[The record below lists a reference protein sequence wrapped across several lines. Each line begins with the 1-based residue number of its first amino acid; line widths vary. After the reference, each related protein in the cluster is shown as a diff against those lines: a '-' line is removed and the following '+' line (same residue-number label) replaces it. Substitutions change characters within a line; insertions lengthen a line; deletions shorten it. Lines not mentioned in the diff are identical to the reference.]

1 MSVRMQNLVIL
12 MEPSLD
18 GDNVSVKAGNMIL
31 NRFCIDE
38 DAAFELSGV
47 HYLKEASWT
56 MGLGPLVS
64 GGLKAALRR
73 RAKGTEYFY
82 STSGRFTCQNF
93 INLL

>member
-1 MSVRMQNLVIL
+1 MSEIMQNLVIL

-38 DAAFELSGV
+38 DAAFELSGI

-73 RAKGTEYFY
+73 KAKGMEYFY
-82 STSGRFTCQNF
+82 SIGGKFTCQN
-93 INLL
+93 L

>member
-18 GDNVSVKAGNMIL
+18 GDKVSVKAGNMIL

-38 DAAFELSGV
+38 DAACELSGI

-56 MGLGPLVS
+56 LSRGRFKSVR
-64 GGLKAALRR
+64 KRK
-73 RAKGTEYFY
+73 AKGTEYFY
-82 STSGRFTCQNF
+82 STSGKSMCQNF